1 MVVVKTFQNG
11 TVLNDQGRCNT
22 DNTQRW
28 PNFVLGKHTQPP
40 KHSHATVRM
49 RISTSDPRRLL
60 SRSKASTHTLL
71 QSHCCGEPGGSWQH
85 VWYTHTQEARAHRR
99 LAHSMQ
105 GCCTTRQGNQHTS
118 IIPWQ
123 LPTASVQ
130 HWSRAFF
137 QHPLTLNLLALTLSR
152 MCTRTRTRSRSALDS
167 QKPCTQCEPLALS
180 VVVPRLSNST
190 SPALQAEMAAAPAPS
205 LAALTTLRYH
215 CNRVG
220 TGVPKPQHVVTQ
232 TLHRVNIT
240 PDTPP
245 C

>member
-60 SRSKASTHTLL
+60 SRSKACTHTLL

-137 QHPLTLNLLALTLSR
+137 QHPLTHSQLARSHSLTHVYTHTHTLAL
-152 MCTRTRTRSRSALDS
+152 
-167 QKPCTQCEPLALS
+167 
-180 VVVPRLSNST
+180 
-190 SPALQAEMAAAPAPS
+190 
-205 LAALTTLRYH
+205 
-215 CNRVG
+215 G
-220 TGVPKPQHVVTQ
+220 TGFPKAMHPMRATGPLCCCSTPFKFNFAGSASRDGCRPCPLTCCPDHPPISLQPRR
-232 TLHRVNIT
+232 HRS
-240 PDTPP
+240 P
-245 C
+245 